1 MTRQSIDVK
10 LFCILMLN
18 RTFTNMDELIDD
30 YKTGALHPA
39 DVKPA
44 LAKAINQILQVKFPT
59 FGFLFNNMVP
69 ICCLLHLTI
78 VIFSSF
84 DGLFLLM
91 WYQFRTSVFCIDLFS
106 LDNDVVFI
114 IKTLH
119 GMVPIAYLVLIMLS
133 FLFSAYS

>member
-44 LAKAINQILQVKFPT
+44 LAKAINQILQPIRDH
-59 FGFLFNNMVP
+59 FNNNSEAK
-69 ICCLLHLTI
+69 ILLNT
-78 VIFSSF
+78 VKK
-84 DGLFLLM
+84 
-91 WYQFRTSVFCIDLFS
+91 YRVT
-106 LDNDVVFI
+106 N
-114 IKTLH
+114 
-119 GMVPIAYLVLIMLS
+119 
-133 FLFSAYS
+133 